1 MENLLLW
8 PHSFEFYWTLH
19 KILFCFEWICLDSA
33 TYHYGRLTKVYLFHC
48 LDLPLPLTGCHNRSK
63 WDLDTFYFC
72 EIKYLLWKNMPMIYI
87 SSWLT
92 KACLTNSGCDKLRI
106 WQIQYRYDHFRF
118 WLISNLTG
126 IFIGSHI
133 IGLLLWYSNQLIN
146 KFLQA
151 IWLFVPTYSRINIK
165 VRTNWFCILFSILFR
180 YYFSFLF
187 YLSARYA
194 VRKIIS
200 PSKFHSLSI
209 WRRNGILM
217 RISDIRLQFL
227 FSFPFEIK
235 ERHLLELITT
245 FLRYCRQ
252 SENRSLIFNNCVF
265 FDDSRRRWRDF
276 YIIIF
281 FSVHNSH

>member
-1 MENLLLW
+1 M
-8 PHSFEFYWTLH
+8 
-19 KILFCFEWICLDSA
+19 
-33 TYHYGRLTKVYLFHC
+33 
-48 LDLPLPLTGCHNRSK
+48 
-63 WDLDTFYFC
+63 
-72 EIKYLLWKNMPMIYI
+72 
-87 SSWLT
+87 
-92 KACLTNSGCDKLRI
+92 
-106 WQIQYRYDHFRF
+106 
-118 WLISNLTG
+118 
-126 IFIGSHI
+126 
-133 IGLLLWYSNQLIN
+133 WYSNQLIN

-252 SENRSLIFNNCVF
+252 SENRSLIFNNCIFSMIAVGGGEIF
-265 FDDSRRRWRDF
+265 TLLSSSLYIIVISRDF
-276 YIIIF
+276 IWKNYQKSLIITIKKITLQF
-281 FSVHNSH
+281 VFSPFPNLVKKTILRLTRLNIEHCNSFHIEFKCKLYASLQVKFGSITFSYTL